1 METERLAAVIR
12 LVVTLI
18 VTTASMLGYAL
29 DADALYSVV
38 STIAAAAL
46 IVWAWW
52 RNNNITLAAQEGQ
65 KLTDALKAEKKA
77 QKYEDNN

>member
-1 METERLAAVIR
+1 METERLAAIIR

-29 DADALYSVV
+29 DADALYSVI

-52 RNNNITLAAQEGQ
+52 KNNNITKAAQEAQ
-65 KLTDALKAEKKA
+65 VFLNQLKEAEKDA
-77 QKYEDNN
+77 SQ